1 MSTKKTGSQK
11 KKKVKFVVAS
21 ETGKT
26 VSVAGTFNNWD
37 TAHKILVDKNG
48 EGIYQGTML
57 LAPGTYEYKF
67 YINETWCIDPAN
79 PNFSP
84 NEMGTLNSLLVVE
97 D

>member
-1 MSTKKTGSQK
+1 MSTKKTERPK
-11 KKKVKFVVAS
+11 KKKVKFVVTS

-37 TAHKILVDKNG
+37 TSHKVLIDEKG
-48 EGIYQGTML
+48 DGIYQGTMF

-67 YINETWCIDPAN
+67 YIDNTWCIDPAN

-84 NEMGTLNSLLVVE
+84 NDMGTLNSLLVVE